1 MGNFNDRFNIAGE
14 KVDLF
19 FNELSIRNKECIEKD
34 SIITIAR
41 VYKALRKYN
50 ITTCR
55 IASEDNAKLFQMISS
70 RPDSINIRNFY
81 FSFFRSP
88 YESEEVEGCQ
98 EEYYEYN
105 WSYDNGSCMGFA
117 LAFY

>member
-1 MGNFNDRFNIAGE
+1 M
-14 KVDLF
+14 DLF
-19 FNELSIRNKECIEKD
+19 FNELSISNKECIEND

-70 RPDSINIRNFY
+70 RPDSINIRNFQI
-81 FSFFRSP
+81 SI
-88 YESEEVEGCQ
+88 
-98 EEYYEYN
+98 
-105 WSYDNGSCMGFA
+105 
-117 LAFY
+117 